1 MTVFSLMDHDQEDL
15 VSMRVE
21 NFINESAQN
30 MYPTR
35 SLENR

>member
-1 MTVFSLMDHDQEDL
+1 MFGLMDHDQEDL

-21 NFINESAQN
+21 NFISESAQN
-30 MYPTR
+30 MYPAR

>member
-1 MTVFSLMDHDQEDL
+1 MFSLMDHDQEDL
-15 VSMRVE
+15 VSMRVQ
-21 NFINESAQN
+21 NFISESAEN